1 MNLMR
6 GFEDVFSMISTGC
19 YFCLI
24 LSAICYFLDKFY
36 PNLSKKDNNLMY
48 MILCMISISIVSA
61 IYYIMCYVLFLEALF
76 YIFGMTIAICYCIY
90 KVIVRRKRKLSNKDF
105 SINGLCLAD
114 KFSED
119 TSRMILGE
127 IKRNDY
133 VRSASGIDKSRMT
146 YYFDDS
152 CINVCN
158 GKIYHF
164 STFKKG
170 ISSSRGIVI
179 GLSTL
184 SDVKQLY
191 GNANEIRLPLT
202 VGNIE
207 PAIEYYCIYKNKNI
221 FDHDQDRELEFGVDK
236 KGLIIYMSVSMDELY
251 LYYDSK

>member
-6 GFEDVFSMISTGC
+6 GFEDVFSMISIGC

-24 LSAICYFLDKFY
+24 LSAICHFLDKFY
-36 PNLSKKDNNLMY
+36 PNLSRKDNNLMY
-48 MILCMISISIVSA
+48 MILCMIPASIVVA
-61 IYYIMCYVLFLEALF
+61 MYIICYVLSLEALF
-76 YIFGMTIAICYCIY
+76 YISGMTITICYCIY
-90 KVIVRRKRKLSNKDF
+90 KVIAKRKRKLSNKDF

-119 TSRMILGE
+119 TSKMILGQ

-133 VRSASGIDKSRMT
+133 VRSGIEIDKSRMT

-221 FDHDQDRELEFGVDK
+221 FDYDQDRELEFGVDK